1 MTQLIRNS
9 LWASA
14 PFNMLAAYVLA
25 FPSSALG
32 RLVELPAD
40 VPLAYAALLSF
51 MVLLFGAVYAW
62 LASQPEIDRP
72 LVAVAAIGKA
82 GVFAIAVMLWLSDNG
97 SGRMVLLACGDLGFA
112 SLWLSWLLGQ
122 DRGAAS

>member
-1 MTQLIRNS
+1 MTQLVRYT

-14 PFNMLAAYVLA
+14 PFNVLAAYMLA

-40 VPLAYAALLSF
+40 VPPAYAALLSF
-51 MVLLFGAVYAW
+51 MVLLFGAAYAW
-62 LASQPEIDRP
+62 LASQPEIHRP
-72 LVAVAAIGKA
+72 LLGVGAIGKA
-82 GVFAIAVMLWLSDNG
+82 GVFAITVMLWLSDHG

-112 SLWLSWLLGQ
+112 TLWFRWLLGQ
-122 DRGAAS
+122 GRQAPS